1 MTIPELHR
9 DLADAAYYARLRR
22 VCSGRS
28 KARCVD
34 RLRDAIACRPAL
46 LAPWEEEAL
55 TAIDEAA
62 ARGEQPDPSLYDRC
76 TARVLR
82 AWIAAEA
89 VSE

>member
-1 MTIPELHR
+1 MLPQPSR
-9 DLADAAYYARLRR
+9 DLEAEAAETHRRR

-28 KARCVD
+28 KARCVS
-34 RLRDAIACRPAL
+34 RLQSAIACEPVL
-46 LAPWEEEAL
+46 LPPWEEEAL

-62 ARGEQPDPSLYDRC
+62 ARGELPDPSLYGRC

-82 AWIAAEA
+82 AWMAAEA

>member
-1 MTIPELHR
+1 MVPQPAR
-9 DLADAAYYARLRR
+9 DLEVDAFYARLRR
-22 VCSGRS
+22 VCSSRS
-28 KARCVD
+28 KGRCVD

-46 LAPWEEEAL
+46 LAPWEETAL

-62 ARGEQPDPSLYDRC
+62 ARGELPDPTLYDRC